1 MLKKPFFY
9 TLIATLFLQACAPIM
24 VAGTAEGV
32 SAAYDQ
38 RTLSTIYQDEG
49 IAHQAYGLLYDDPM
63 LKDTHLNIVSINSV
77 VLVVGQTATAEQ
89 KKKISD
95 VIQSIAE
102 VKKTYNQ
109 VTIGPTTPPLTKSN
123 DIWITTKVKAA
134 MLTENGLPSTQ
145 VRVLTEDGVVYLL
158 GVVDKTQA
166 ELAVS
171 VASKIKGVKKV
182 VKFFQPKAEK
192 TQTNQEK

>member
-1 MLKKPFFY
+1 
-9 TLIATLFLQACAPIM
+9 
-24 VAGTAEGV
+24 
-32 SAAYDQ
+32 
-38 RTLSTIYQDEG
+38 
-49 IAHQAYGLLYDDPM
+49 
-63 LKDTHLNIVSINSV
+63 
-77 VLVVGQTATAEQ
+77 
-89 KKKISD
+89 
-95 VIQSIAE
+95 
-102 VKKTYNQ
+102 
-109 VTIGPTTPPLTKSN
+109 
-123 DIWITTKVKAA
+123 

>member
-1 MLKKPFFY
+1 MLKHPFFY
-9 TLIATLFLQACAPIM
+9 ILITSLFLQACAPIM

-49 IAHQAYGLLYDDPM
+49 IAHQAYGLLYDDPT
-63 LKDTHLNIVSINSV
+63 LKDTHLNIVSINSI
-77 VLVVGQTATAEQ
+77 VLVVGQTPTADQ

-95 VIQSIAE
+95 IIQTIPE

-109 VTIGPTTPPLTKSN
+109 VTVGPATPPLTKSN
-123 DIWITTKVKAA
+123 DIWITTKVKTA
-134 MLTENGLPSTQ
+134 MLAENGLPSTQ

-158 GVVDKTQA
+158 GVVDEKQA

-182 VKFFQPKAEK
+182 VKFFQPKVAK
-192 TQTNQEK
+192 THTN